1 MKIILDR
8 DKCIGCGACTA
19 LCPKYFEM
27 EEDGK
32 SSLKGAKTKPKT
44 QIEELTI
51 KKLDCSQDAA
61 DICPV
66 KAININS

>member
-8 DKCIGCGACTA
+8 NKCIGCGACAA

-27 EEDGK
+27 SEDGK
-32 SSLKGAKTKPKT
+32 SSLKGAKVKPKT

-51 KKLDCSQDAA
+51 KKLGCAQDAA
-61 DICPV
+61 DSCPV